1 MLTADRNF
9 HNIAILPPETPG
21 RARVKSDATGGGH
34 FSGMPYSRD
43 SATMRS
49 ENRDPK

>member
-9 HNIAILPPETPG
+9 HNIAMLPPETPA

-49 ENRDPK
+49 ENGDPK